1 MSEFVQS
8 FAIELGAVVLSAS
21 LLAWAIFSIWRE
33 RKLAQAD
40 KQTIETLRSK
50 RFAKYAKAQE
60 AYQSFREKLEKK
72 NNGNTVI
79 IDLIHDLGD
88 DFVGRDKAEQQI
100 TFDEAFE
107 AVAAIRGAT
116 PRTRILVVLHT
127 LGGYARPAHM
137 IALALKQHLKKAK
150 RHNPKSDPMVIAYV
164 PYVAM
169 SGGTMIALSADRI
182 TMDPTA
188 ALGPI
193 DTIYGGFPSEA
204 YEDLIERKGVEAT
217 QDVLVMLAHEA
228 KKYDKYAAKV
238 ARQIINKAHKL
249 PGDDPNRLANYL
261 TSGQLSHSESISPER
276 ADELGINVSTRIPDE
291 IYGLVDARIRMI
303 QTKIEEEERKGDGG
317 SGSDHSDPEK
327 PEAALETMIARKL
340 RVSPRL

>member
-1 MSEFVQS
+1 MSEFVQN
-8 FAIELGAVVLSAS
+8 FAIELGAVVLSAG

-33 RKLAQAD
+33 RMLAQAD

-50 RFAKYAKAQE
+50 RFAKYAKAQD
-60 AYQSFREKLEKK
+60 AYKAFREKLEKK

-150 RHNPKSDPMVIAYV
+150 RHNPKTSMGPH
-164 PYVAM
+164 
-169 SGGTMIALSADRI
+169 I
-182 TMDPTA
+182 T
-188 ALGPI
+188 
-193 DTIYGGFPSEA
+193 E
-204 YEDLIERKGVEAT
+204 
-217 QDVLVMLAHEA
+217 
-228 KKYDKYAAKV
+228 
-238 ARQIINKAHKL
+238 
-249 PGDDPNRLANYL
+249 
-261 TSGQLSHSESISPER
+261 
-276 ADELGINVSTRIPDE
+276 
-291 IYGLVDARIRMI
+291 
-303 QTKIEEEERKGDGG
+303 
-317 SGSDHSDPEK
+317 
-327 PEAALETMIARKL
+327 
-340 RVSPRL
+340 